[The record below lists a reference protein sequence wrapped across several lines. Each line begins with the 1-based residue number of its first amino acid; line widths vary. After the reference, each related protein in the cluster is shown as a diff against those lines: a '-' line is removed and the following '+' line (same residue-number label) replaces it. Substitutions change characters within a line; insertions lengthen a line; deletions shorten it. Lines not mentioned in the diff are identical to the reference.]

1 MRNIGTLLPVREVSD
16 AFLSKSRRWEFISQ
30 FSSGKRYRSLQVT
43 SISTYRIILNQHLDL
58 HVEMEAWLGEGGVT
72 DNFVSDIANFIF

>member
-1 MRNIGTLLPVREVSD
+1 MFGRRIMRNTLLPVEKFQMPSFRRAGVGNS
-16 AFLSKSRRWEFISQ
+16 FLSSRQENTTDLYKQR
-30 FSSGKRYRSLQVT
+30 
-43 SISTYRIILNQHLDL
+43 YRIILNQHLDL